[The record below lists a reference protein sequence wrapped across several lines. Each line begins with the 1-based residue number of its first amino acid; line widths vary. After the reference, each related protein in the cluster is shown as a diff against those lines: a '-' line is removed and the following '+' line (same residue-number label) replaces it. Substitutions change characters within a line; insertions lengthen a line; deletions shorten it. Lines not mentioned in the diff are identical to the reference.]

1 MWSWILD
8 NEEVLAHWGTFCHRG
23 VKIHMLRF
31 WEISQSTRF
40 DMSAFRL
47 LWNLTESGWYM
58 PFEFDV
64 CMTVHQWYNNKISQI
79 DTTVIILLT
88 ISISSTCFGPQFRP
102 FSGAQDC
109 VYRLFYNVLAML
121 PAGHQQAASSVHYK
135 RFWSLWFYTYE
146 FVECNSG
153 VNVALGSWRLKIS
166 KLGPIRKHILILSRD
181 LNTLATEC
189 KYSEHAFLSDNPP
202 DSR

>member
-109 VYRLFYNVLAML
+109 VYRLWYKTPAML
-121 PAGHQQAASSVHYK
+121 PAGDQDEVKLVITSCKH
-135 RFWSLWFYTYE
+135 SLMLLRMGEIIARNMLSWLKLFVKLLLLHLVGCLCYCISDARSHKHHIYRLLCKLNIRYT
-146 FVECNSG
+146 
-153 VNVALGSWRLKIS
+153 
-166 KLGPIRKHILILSRD
+166 
-181 LNTLATEC
+181 TLTQ
-189 KYSEHAFLSDNPP
+189 LL
-202 DSR
+202 